1 MKETIFSKLQHYK
14 VISFTVLVAVFY
26 FLSIIIGNILFSSN
40 NDSMIHFDLAFYRQ
54 AMQLLFLALWCC
66 MYFQTVRNIRYR
78 DITGRK
84 SYSKDHGRYKRSYYE
99 LIEYFQDANPYKL
112 DIKKL
117 PIESWKT
124 TEGVIL
130 GKVGM
135 RLIKRDSAGEGNF
148 ALFGGPG
155 THKTTSQIIPTAL
168 RFSGSVLAIDIK
180 GDILHWTQGK
190 RKIKVFNPEDPQSY
204 HFNPLYGIENMSMT
218 ERTSLIESFANVILE
233 DDPKD
238 KYFIPGGRDFF
249 CGIALYI
256 LNKNIHTTFPEIIN
270 ALLHGNAIQWVKTI
284 VASNCDEAKDY
295 LSSYY
300 GTNETNVSG
309 CYNTACVAVRTF
321 NAGEL
326 NTLLD
331 RAENTLSPQD
341 LEDGYDIYIELPQ
354 DKIKKYAKISS
365 IMIQT
370 FMTSFLR
377 RPDSS
382 SGEKARPIIFLLDE
396 FPQLNFDWDI
406 LSAALSTLR
415 SKQTSVFLSQQ
426 SIAQLES
433 KYGTTHYREIIDN
446 CRYISIMNAQDPTS
460 RTFFQK
466 LIGTEKVLKVSNS
479 QNSKDT
485 SRNITEAREYI
496 YQPED
501 FGNLG
506 EDVVIYVNGKYIQ
519 AQKTNCFE

>member
-1 MKETIFSKLQHYK
+1 MTEDILFKLRHYK
-14 VISFTVLVAVFY
+14 VIPFIVLAAVFY
-26 FLSIIIGNILFSSN
+26 FISIIIGTILFRSN
-40 NDSMIHFDLAFYRQ
+40 SDSLIQFNLSFYRQ
-54 AMQLLFLALWCC
+54 ITQLFFLFLWCFT
-66 MYFQTVRNIRYR
+66 YFQTVRNIHYR
-78 DITGRK
+78 DITGRD
-84 SYSKDHGRYKRSYYE
+84 SYTKDHSCYKRTYYE
-99 LIEYFQDANPYKL
+99 LIDYFRDANPYKL
-112 DIKKL
+112 DEKGL
-117 PIESWKT
+117 PIESWKYA
-124 TEGVIL
+124 EGVIL
-130 GKVGM
+130 GKIGM
-135 RLIKRDSAGEGNF
+135 KLIKRDSAGEGNF

-180 GDILHWTQGK
+180 GDILHWTRGK
-190 RKIKVFNPEDPQSY
+190 RKIKVFNPEDPLSY

-218 ERTSLIESFANVILE
+218 ERTSLIESFAAVILE

-249 CGIALYI
+249 CGIALY
-256 LNKNIHTTFPEIIN
+256 LLHQDIHTSFPEIIN
-270 ALLHGNAIQWVKTI
+270 SLLHGNAIQWVKQI
-284 VASNCDEAKDY
+284 VVSDCNEAKNY
-295 LSSYY
+295 LASYY

-309 CYNTACVAVRTF
+309 CYNTACVAARTF
-321 NAGEL
+321 TAGAL
-326 NTLLD
+326 NVLLD
-331 RAENTLSPQD
+331 HAENTLSPQD

-370 FMTSFLR
+370 FMSSFLR

-382 SGEKARPIIFLLDE
+382 SGEKIRPIIFLLDE

-406 LSAALSTLR
+406 LSSALSTLR
-415 SKQTSVFLSQQ
+415 SKQTSVFLCQQ

-433 KYGTTHYREIIDN
+433 KYGATHYREIIDN
-446 CRYISIMNAQDPTS
+446 CKYISIMSAQDPKS
-460 RTFFQK
+460 RTFFQQ

-479 QNSKDT
+479 QSNKDT
-485 SRNITEAREYI
+485 SRNITETREYI

-506 EDVVIYVNGKYIQ
+506 NDVVIYANGKYIQ